1 MICIL
6 KNIKNISINSTKAC
20 NTDKVCNNI
29 VVNDIT
35 SSQSTYE
42 NTTEVKKKYESNK
55 EQYNNDTITWKYG
68 TCLVVGDSML
78 RQIDET
84 RMSRKFNLRVRSFP
98 RAKISDMYHYL
109 IPILNKKPDYI
120 VLHVGTDDA
129 VDAEASVIVD

>member
-1 MICIL
+1 
-6 KNIKNISINSTKAC
+6 
-20 NTDKVCNNI
+20 
-29 VVNDIT
+29 
-35 SSQSTYE
+35 
-42 NTTEVKKKYESNK
+42 
-55 EQYNNDTITWKYG
+55 
-68 TCLVVGDSML
+68 ML

-109 IPILNKKPDYI
+109 ILILNKKPDYI